1 MMHVE
6 VIVTENYEEMSDLAK
21 ERVLQKVKEKP
32 AAVLGLATGSTVM
45 RLYEGLV
52 EAYRRGEVDFS
63 QIKAFN
69 LDEYV
74 GLSPSH
80 PCSYHYFMKE
90 YFYNHVNVSAGCTYI
105 PDGVADDLQAVCEQY
120 EQTIQQV
127 GGIDL
132 QILGIGQNGHIGF
145 NEPGSPPD
153 GTTQVVRLTD
163 NTIEVNSRF
172 FDNKDEMPREAVTVG
187 IGTIMKQSK
196 EIILLAN
203 GENKARAI
211 KNMIESKP
219 HVDHPASFLQLHGN
233 VTVIVDRQAAKLLKF

>member
-1 MMHVE
+1 MK

-21 ERVLQKVKEKP
+21 ERILQKVKEKP
-32 AAVLGLATGSTVM
+32 TAVLGLATGSTMM
-45 RLYEGLV
+45 RLYEGLID
-52 EAYRRGEVDFS
+52 AYRREEVDFS

-80 PCSYHYFMKE
+80 PCSYHYFMRE
-90 YFYNHVNVSAGCTYI
+90 YFYKHVNVNLKCTYI
-105 PDGVADDLQAVCEQY
+105 PDGVAADLQAECERY

-132 QILGIGQNGHIGF
+132 QILGIGRNGHIGF

-153 GTTQVVRLTD
+153 GTTKVVRLTD

-172 FDNKDEMPREAVTVG
+172 FDNKDEMPQEAVTVG
-187 IGTIMKQSK
+187 IGTILNKSK
-196 EIILLAN
+196 EIIMLAN
-203 GENKARAI
+203 GENKAQAI
-211 KNMIESKP
+211 KKMIETKP
-219 HVDHPASFLQLHGN
+219 HPDHPASFLQLHNN
-233 VTVIVDRQAAKLLKF
+233 VTVIIDREAAKLLGSSI